1 MKNEFIPTQDIK
13 SSKQL
18 SNNDKVCGNL
28 GIKGYQFIKGSRT
41 NTGCEVKP
49 VCCNGDDKSNK
60 SNKTD
65 FKHDFN
71 HDSKINQNKIDEYL
85 EIEFDV
91 NDETPIGFGKLKGKP
106 HKEIL
111 KGVNENYRKW
121 IVP

>member
-28 GIKGYQFIKGSRT
+28 GIKGYQFIKGSMT

-60 SNKTD
+60 SNK
-65 FKHDFN
+65 N
-71 HDSKINQNKIDEYL
+71 VNCVNKIDRKTISENSTKHYWASL
-85 EIEFDV
+85 KNKIYPQEIQ
-91 NDETPIGFGKLKGKP
+91 
-106 HKEIL
+106 
-111 KGVNENYRKW
+111 
-121 IVP
+121 